1 MFEVNE
7 LKQKL
12 ERTFTGNDLD
22 KAIQSLDIAIEAHNN
37 QYRLSGEQY
46 IIHPCSVALIL
57 LDLGFDSTTIQA
69 ALLHDVLEDTDVSKE
84 KLQELFGEKVVQ
96 LVDGV
101 TKLDKIKFTSQE
113 EEQAE
118 NLRKMFFAIAE
129 DVRVLIIKLADRLH
143 NMRTLE
149 YLPEDKRLRFA
160 KETMDIYAP
169 LASRLGISKVKCEL
183 EDIAMSY
190 IYPKEYKTIKEEI
203 KLNKEER
210 LNVVDKVCEDIK
222 VELEKLG
229 INGQVFGRAKHM
241 YSIYKK
247 MKKQNKT
254 VDQIYDL
261 MAVRVIVDSV
271 KDCYTVLGT
280 IHTKWKPLPGR
291 FKDYI
296 AMPKPNRYQSLHTTV
311 VTRFGAPCEIQIRT
325 FDMNKIAEYGVAA
338 HWKYKEGK
346 ANNPATDTEEK
357 LGWLRSILDE
367 QKDINDSHAFMDTIK
382 MNIFT
387 DEVFVFTPKGDVFNL
402 PEGSTVVDF
411 AYNIHSAIG
420 NKCVGAKVN
429 NKIVPLNTQVKTGD
443 IVEILTSNN
452 AKGPSRDWLNFVRT
466 ASAKNK
472 IRGFF
477 KKEQKEENI
486 KRGKEMLEKEA
497 KRRGYVF
504 SELVEVPNV
513 SKYFSKKYSLNSLD
527 DLYNAVGY
535 GAFTTNQILIKLID
549 FFNQEMKVNEKEI
562 STEPTLNRKSSGGVV
577 INGYDDFLVRLSHC
591 CNPVPGDK
599 IVGYVSRG
607 RGVSVHCADCP
618 NVKNMEKERLI
629 PASWDMAINATFT
642 AAIKILADNKS
653 GILSSVSFTT
663 MKQNIEITGANVRT
677 DKASSTGTILLIVEV
692 HTLDELDQLM
702 TKLKSIEGV
711 IDVSRASSNI

>member
-12 ERTFTGNDLD
+12 ERTFTGDDLI
-22 KAIQSLDIAIEAHNN
+22 KANQALDIATEAHNN
-37 QYRLSGEQY
+37 QYRMSGEQY

-69 ALLHDVLEDTDVSKE
+69 ALLHDVLEDTDVPRE
-84 KLQELFGEKVVQ
+84 KLLELFGEKVVQ

-101 TKLDKIKFTSQE
+101 TKLDKIKFTSKE

-143 NMRTLE
+143 NMRTLM
-149 YLPEDKRLRFA
+149 YLPEAKRIRMA
-160 KETMDIYAP
+160 RETMDIYAP

-183 EDIAMSY
+183 EDISMSY
-190 IYPKEYKTIKEEI
+190 IYPKEYNSMKEEI

-222 VELEKLG
+222 VELDKLG

-254 VDQIYDL
+254 IDQIYDL

-325 FDMNKIAEYGVAA
+325 FEMNRIAEYGVAA

-367 QKDINDSHAFMDTIK
+367 QKDINDSHAFMDTVK

-477 KKEQKEENI
+477 KKEQKDENI

-513 SKYFSKKYSLNSLD
+513 QKYFSKKYSLSSVD

-549 FFNQEMKVNEKEI
+549 LFNQEMKVNEKEI
-562 STEPTLNRKSSGGVV
+562 STEPTLHRKSSGGVV

-653 GILSSVSFTT
+653 GVLNDVSYTT
-663 MKQNIEITGANVRT
+663 MKQNIEISGANVRT

-692 HTLDELDQLM
+692 HSLEELDQLM
-702 TKLKSIEGV
+702 KKLKSIEGV